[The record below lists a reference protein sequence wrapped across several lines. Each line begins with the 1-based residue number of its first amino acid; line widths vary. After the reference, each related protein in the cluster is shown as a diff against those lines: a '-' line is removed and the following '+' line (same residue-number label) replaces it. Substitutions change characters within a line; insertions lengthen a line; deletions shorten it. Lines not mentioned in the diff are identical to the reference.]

1 MPPKNS
7 RTKAGP
13 EPEAGTEAA
22 AEAPASAA
30 DAEATAVN
38 GTDAPKPADE
48 AATSERGAEA
58 ATSEPVA
65 EAATSEP
72 ATGAAEHGPA
82 GEEAASE
89 VTPPQDTVAK
99 DSASKD
105 TASEDTAAE
114 DTAAEEAASAD
125 EADGTQA
132 ASADA
137 PAPRRSLRVPALLA
151 VVIVLLGGFGVWAT
165 LKASNLRASNAQ
177 QNVALTDAATTSAV
191 RQQVSRAVNQI
202 FSYRYT
208 DTAATR
214 RAAQSLLTGRA
225 IRQYDQLFSLVEK
238 EAPAQKLVVT
248 TTVTNSGVQFLSGD
262 QARVLVYAN
271 QQDTRAGT
279 TQSTYAGAMFAVTAV
294 RAGNRWKIENIDT
307 FAGR

>member
-7 RTKAGP
+7 RTNTGP
-13 EPEAGTEAA
+13 EPEAGTRAEAA
-22 AEAPASAA
+22 APASEAKAGATAPNDADAPEPADGAATADQVAEAPAS
-30 DAEATAVN
+30 EH
-38 GTDAPKPADE
+38 
-48 AATSERGAEA
+48 
-58 ATSEPVA
+58 VA
-65 EAATSEP
+65 EPTSPGTPAA
-72 ATGAAEHGPA
+72 
-82 GEEAASE
+82 
-89 VTPPQDTVAK
+89 
-99 DSASKD
+99 
-105 TASEDTAAE
+105 
-114 DTAAEEAASAD
+114 
-125 EADGTQA
+125 
-132 ASADA
+132 
-137 PAPRRSLRVPALLA
+137 RRSLRVPALLA

-165 LKASNLRASNAQ
+165 LKANNLRASNAQ
-177 QNVALTDAATTSAV
+177 QNVALTDAAATSAV

-214 RAAQSLLTGRA
+214 RAAQTLLTGRA

-294 RAGNRWKIENIDT
+294 RAGTRWKIENIDT
-307 FAGR
+307 FTGS

>member
-1 MPPKNS
+1 M
-7 RTKAGP
+7 
-13 EPEAGTEAA
+13 
-22 AEAPASAA
+22 
-30 DAEATAVN
+30 
-38 GTDAPKPADE
+38 
-48 AATSERGAEA
+48 
-58 ATSEPVA
+58 
-65 EAATSEP
+65 
-72 ATGAAEHGPA
+72 
-82 GEEAASE
+82 
-89 VTPPQDTVAK
+89 
-99 DSASKD
+99 
-105 TASEDTAAE
+105 TAAE
-114 DTAAEEAASAD
+114 DTATESATTEDTAADDAAGETAPAG
-125 EADGTQA
+125 EADGTRA
-132 ASADA
+132 ATPADT

-165 LKASNLRASNAQ
+165 LKANNLRASNAQ
-177 QNVALTDAATTSAV
+177 QNVALTDAAATSAV

-294 RAGNRWKIENIDT
+294 RAGTRWKIENIDT
-307 FAGR
+307 FTGS